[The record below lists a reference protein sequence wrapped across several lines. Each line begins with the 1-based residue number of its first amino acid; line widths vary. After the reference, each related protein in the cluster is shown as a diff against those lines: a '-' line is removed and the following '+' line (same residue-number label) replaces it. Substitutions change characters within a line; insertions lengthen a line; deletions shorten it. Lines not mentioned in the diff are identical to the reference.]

1 MWWLIEYMEWDA
13 FKDEGECIGG
23 FNEKNETCTNWDK
36 TLARF
41 NELIKDDNVPQV
53 YVTTYWGD
61 KVYDEERPYVLT
73 YDAG

>member
-13 FKDEGECIGG
+13 FKVEDEYIGG
-23 FNEKNETCTNWDK
+23 FNEKNETYTDWDK

-41 NELIKDDNVPQV
+41 NELVKDDNVPQV
-53 YVTTYWGD
+53 YVTTYLGD
-61 KVYDEERPYVLT
+61 KVYDEEYPYVLT